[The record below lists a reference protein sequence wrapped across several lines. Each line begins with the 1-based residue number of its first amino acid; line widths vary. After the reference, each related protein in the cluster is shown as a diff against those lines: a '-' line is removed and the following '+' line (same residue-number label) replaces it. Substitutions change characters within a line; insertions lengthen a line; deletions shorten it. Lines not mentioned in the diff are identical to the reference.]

1 MENAGTKK
9 GEIAN
14 EEQKNLPEEKERE
27 KIKMNIP
34 QLQAPTV
41 IGKVNLDAINSK
53 LKPKKK
59 TREELL
65 NERAERN
72 RVTREKQAG
81 FYEALATKNEERKK
95 EREKEKRVRREKN
108 KKELIRKKEL
118 EITRLKGKKR
128 IVFIVNPHA
137 GMGYYKK
144 VARLLKKR
152 LNLSKYDYDL
162 VLTQYRGHGHVLALE
177 AAKEG
182 VNIIVA
188 VGGDGTINEIARALV
203 DKNVALGFIPTGSCN
218 GLAHHLKIPTRIS
231 KAIQVI
237 NNGYTMP
244 IDTLK
249 INDHICIS
257 IAGLGFDGLV
267 AELFAHS
274 TRRGFFP
281 YLNYITKSY
290 PSYVPQTYFV
300 EEEGKEREEHE
311 AMLVSIANSS
321 QWGFNVK
328 VSPEASMEDGYAD
341 ICFVKKP
348 NFFMFPFSTT
358 ALLTGNLHKDKKN
371 VHIYRLSEC
380 TIYTKDEI
388 KQPCHI
394 DGDPIEQQNKIA
406 IKVLPKSLQ
415 IITTKKFV

>member
-9 GEIAN
+9 EEIEN
-14 EEQKNLPEEKERE
+14 EEQENLPVERKRE
-27 KIKMNIP
+27 RIKMNVP
-34 QLQAPTV
+34 HLQAPTV
-41 IGKVNLDAINSK
+41 VGWVDIDAINSK
-53 LKPKKK
+53 QKPKKK
-59 TREELL
+59 TREELV
-65 NERAERN
+65 R
-72 RVTREKQAG
+72 
-81 FYEALATKNEERKK
+81 ERK
-95 EREKEKRVRREKN
+95 ERYRVSIEKSAPLREARSAKKEKEKRERREK
-108 KKELIRKKEL
+108 LIRIKEI

-128 IVFIVNPHA
+128 ILFIVNPHA

-152 LNLSKYDYDL
+152 LDLSKYDYDL
-162 VLTQYRGHGHVLALE
+162 VLTQYRGHGQVLAVQ
-177 AAKEG
+177 AAREG

-188 VGGDGTINEIARALV
+188 VGGDGTINEIARTLV
-203 DKNVALGFIPTGSCN
+203 GKNVALGFIPTGSGN
-218 GLAHHLKIPTRIS
+218 GLAHHLQIPTRIS

-237 NNGYTMP
+237 NNGYTMS

-249 INDHICIS
+249 INNHICIS

-267 AELFAHS
+267 AELFVHS

-290 PSYVPQTYFV
+290 PSYVPQTYYI

-328 VSPEASMEDGYAD
+328 VSPEASMEDGYVD

-358 ALLTGNLHKDKKN
+358 ALLTGNLHKDKQN

-380 TIYTKDEI
+380 TIYTKDDI
-388 KQPCHI
+388 TQPCHI
-394 DGDPIEQQNKIA
+394 DGDPIEKQNKIA

-415 IITTKKFV
+415 IITPKKFV